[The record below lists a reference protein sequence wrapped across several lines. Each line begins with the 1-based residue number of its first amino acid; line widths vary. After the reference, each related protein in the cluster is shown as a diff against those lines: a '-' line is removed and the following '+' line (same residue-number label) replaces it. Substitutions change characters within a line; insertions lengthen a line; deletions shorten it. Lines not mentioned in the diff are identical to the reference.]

1 MICPHCHSENR
12 DGARFCNDCGLPL
25 SGKIAELAAAADRA
39 ESGPAADT
47 VSASDAAEAS
57 GASAESPSAA
67 QDVSLAGS
75 DGESPSALGEAR
87 AGSSGPLD
95 PAALPSIN
103 VAGVNVDENGDAYDF
118 GPLPDASEEAPSE
131 GGADVAR
138 AADDLAPFVPKRA
151 AVDEAARTA
160 DLTGIDECLVDA
172 SYVPPAASWRSGDT
186 MELPRVEGASA
197 PQQREFRAPD
207 ANARKGGKGKVVAIV
222 LACLVALGAAAAGAT
237 YYLELWGGKMLPDV
251 VGMTQT
257 DAVYALE
264 GKGFSVRVLEV
275 KSDETEGVVLLMDPG
290 AGARTEEGTE
300 VTVHVAAA
308 RFVPEGAVGVP
319 RDEAANLLA
328 AEGFE
333 NVTYVTEKSDEHE
346 GLVLGIDPAPGT
358 KATAS
363 TPITVTVAEPY
374 TVPDVAGMT
383 WEEAKAALEAEG
395 FSAAVSYVYDE
406 NVEPGVAIGTDPAA
420 GSKAASGT
428 SVVVNV
434 ALSRAAELESATWGL
449 FSEGAS
455 VNIDGIDYL
464 VSSCD
469 AVAYEGS
476 ETTSFTITAKPYTTF
491 LGVTLPLDERSVSG
505 TVVWNAD
512 NTVSSITES

>member
-160 DLTGIDECLVDA
+160 
-172 SYVPPAASWRSGDT
+172 
-186 MELPRVEGASA
+186 
-197 PQQREFRAPD
+197 
-207 ANARKGGKGKVVAIV
+207 
-222 LACLVALGAAAAGAT
+222 
-237 YYLELWGGKMLPDV
+237 
-251 VGMTQT
+251 
-257 DAVYALE
+257 
-264 GKGFSVRVLEV
+264 
-275 KSDETEGVVLLMDPG
+275 ETNGWL
-290 AGARTEEGTE
+290 
-300 VTVHVAAA
+300 
-308 RFVPEGAVGVP
+308 
-319 RDEAANLLA
+319 
-328 AEGFE
+328 
-333 NVTYVTEKSDEHE
+333 
-346 GLVLGIDPAPGT
+346 
-358 KATAS
+358 
-363 TPITVTVAEPY
+363 
-374 TVPDVAGMT
+374 
-383 WEEAKAALEAEG
+383 
-395 FSAAVSYVYDE
+395 
-406 NVEPGVAIGTDPAA
+406 
-420 GSKAASGT
+420 
-428 SVVVNV
+428 
-434 ALSRAAELESATWGL
+434 
-449 FSEGAS
+449 
-455 VNIDGIDYL
+455 
-464 VSSCD
+464 
-469 AVAYEGS
+469 
-476 ETTSFTITAKPYTTF
+476 
-491 LGVTLPLDERSVSG
+491 
-505 TVVWNAD
+505 
-512 NTVSSITES
+512 